1 MKKLIT
7 LLFFFATTIIYSQT
21 EIGNFKIKDGRLIW
35 QKVYDENLN
44 LESQDLKLRAVG
56 LPKMTTT
63 FFIQDISGAKLKVQK
78 KDGRTRLTVSEMI
91 STPSAKINTGYVE
104 ETGKDMYAEDF
115 YVNRKG
121 IFKKLFIKKDAE
133 IIHNIILGEIT
144 RLLGDDDDDDW

>member
-1 MKKLIT
+1 
-7 LLFFFATTIIYSQT
+7 
-21 EIGNFKIKDGRLIW
+21 
-35 QKVYDENLN
+35 
-44 LESQDLKLRAVG
+44 
-56 LPKMTTT
+56 MTTT